1 MKPTQ
6 ECVLWTSIIKDWLF
20 DSMRLSENFPSEKT
34 EGKFIHQL
42 PPTPIPL
49 VSVCP
54 IAHEVLYFQVQKL
67 RAEMSPVAILQG
79 MSGKLQD
86 RSQETYGLDAIRL
99 YRIDWHGTGHLISDQ
114 NKR

>member
-1 MKPTQ
+1 M
-6 ECVLWTSIIKDWLF
+6 KDWLL
-20 DSMRLSENFPSEKT
+20 DPTELSENFPSEKT
-34 EGKFIHQL
+34 EGKFVHQL

-79 MSGKLQD
+79 MSEKPQD
-86 RSQETYGLDAIRL
+86 RNQETYGLDPIGL
-99 YRIDWHGTGHLISDQ
+99 HYIDWHGTGHLINDQ